1 MLLGPRFLKT
11 VIQLV
16 KEPGLFDG
24 YVSRGSAPGS
34 RNTPA
39 AAMPTAGLLELEA
52 LFPLLRRDPWWL
64 RYKVLKI
71 AFAEAEG
78 IRGIEWSERE
88 RLSSVIDLAFGL
100 HCRVSD
106 VFTKPG
112 DRHAFESF
120 RERALLDYLSRAF
133 PPGSPQRSQVEQI
146 FIGDVNAVNNFEEA
160 LRTLF
165 KRSLSR
171 VLETV
176 SSLKLKEEAGNREE
190 FAVWYHYYQ
199 QNFDPLPNMVRRSI
213 MQGLRVPRG
222 RVQIG
227 FESNVGWIFR
237 SLQRQSGV
245 GKRFDTFGT
254 LDHLPDNVTL
264 LEHPSFMHGLA
275 HCILNGYYGVM
286 NRGTLKEFLTALEFD
301 GTRLD
306 VGNPTHNSM
315 AFLRPDQV
323 GRILHA
329 INEHFKYQSYDY
341 LDVVR
346 AERRFTEAM
355 IFLNVWNFGRVSIL
369 SRDNLRSWYVHEYD
383 HPELL
388 KDAKAFHRSAEK
400 MLAYPGF
407 QRTIGSH
414 FDAHK
419 ILLNETK
426 LAVWVNPNSVE
437 TSHGAGQ
444 ITQKEGELS
453 RQFETV
459 VRERHG
465 G

>member
-1 MLLGPRFLKT
+1 M
-11 VIQLV
+11 
-16 KEPGLFDG
+16 
-24 YVSRGSAPGS
+24 
-34 RNTPA
+34 
-39 AAMPTAGLLELEA
+39 
-52 LFPLLRRDPWWL
+52 
-64 RYKVLKI
+64 
-71 AFAEAEG
+71 
-78 IRGIEWSERE
+78 
-88 RLSSVIDLAFGL
+88 
-100 HCRVSD
+100 
-106 VFTKPG
+106 
-112 DRHAFESF
+112 
-120 RERALLDYLSRAF
+120 
-133 PPGSPQRSQVEQI
+133 EQI

-165 KRSLSR
+165 RRSLSR
-171 VLETV
+171 VLDTV
-176 SSLKLKEEAGNREE
+176 SSLKLKEESGNREE

-213 MQGLRVPRG
+213 MVGLRVPRG

-245 GKRFDTFGT
+245 GKRFDTFGV

-264 LEHPSFMHGLA
+264 LEHQSFMHGLA

-286 NRGTLKEFLTALEFD
+286 NKGTLKEFLTALEFD
-301 GTRLD
+301 GARLD
-306 VGNPTHNSM
+306 VGNPIHNTM

-323 GRILHA
+323 SRILHA
-329 INEHFKYQSYDY
+329 INDHFKYQSYDY

-346 AERRFTEAM
+346 AERRMTEVM

-383 HPELL
+383 HLELL
-388 KDAKAFHRSAEK
+388 KDSKAFHRSAEK
-400 MLAYPGF
+400 MLGYPGF

-414 FDAHK
+414 FDANK

-426 LAVWVNPNSVE
+426 LAVWVNPNSLE

-444 ITQKEGELS
+444 IAQKEGELS
-453 RQFETV
+453 RQFETI